1 MSRLVRVPSEG
12 PIFEWRVVV
21 STGDND
27 RAEYLCSRRFTSFGD
42 AVRYARQC
50 DQSRKPRIY
59 RLHAYTMAPGDV
71 YSAFPF
77 APIPT
82 VNPLE
87 D

>member
-1 MSRLVRVPSEG
+1 MSRLVHVPFEG

-21 STGDND
+21 STDD
-27 RAEYLCSRRFTSFGD
+27 PSRAEHLCSRRFTSFAD
-42 AVRYARQC
+42 AVRYASQC
-50 DQSRKPRIY
+50 NQTRKPRIY

-77 APIPT
+77 APTPT